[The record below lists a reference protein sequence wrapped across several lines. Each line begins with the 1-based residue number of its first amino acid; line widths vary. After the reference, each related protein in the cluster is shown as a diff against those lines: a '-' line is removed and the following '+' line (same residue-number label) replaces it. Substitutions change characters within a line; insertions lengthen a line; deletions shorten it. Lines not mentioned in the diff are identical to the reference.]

1 LLPHEARAVV
11 CLGNCLIPNIVRYL
25 LKETYISKMTE
36 EQVVGSPEVVI
47 GSPERDILVKPI
59 VRLEKVDLTK
69 NEDNEKELYKMRAK
83 LYRYFVDE
91 EDGSMWKERGV
102 GDVRIL
108 NNTESGTY
116 RVLMR
121 RDKTLK
127 LCLNHFLLPN
137 MEIKNHAT
145 NDKALLWS
153 TPADFADGESKP
165 ETLCI
170 RFGKTE
176 SASDFKAKFEEC
188 VRSVINNEKNK
199 DESSK
204 LADALS
210 GLDVK
215 EEKDKNDNTKDSN
228 KNTES
233 AKKSTDDKKDEESD
247 K

>member
-1 LLPHEARAVV
+1 
-11 CLGNCLIPNIVRYL
+11 
-25 LKETYISKMTE
+25 MTD

-59 VRLEKVDLTK
+59 VRLEKVDLSK
-69 NEDNEKELYKMRAK
+69 NEENEKELFKMRAK

-108 NNTESGTY
+108 NNTESDTY

-127 LCLNHFLLPN
+127 LCLNHFIMPK

-176 SASDFKAKFEEC
+176 SAADFKAKFEEC
-188 VRSVINNEKNK
+188 IRSVNNNVKNI
-199 DESSK
+199 DESNK

-215 EEKDKNDNTKDSN
+215 EEKDKNDNTTDSN

-233 AKKSTDDKKDEESD
+233 ESEKKSDSTEDKKDEEGD

>member
-1 LLPHEARAVV
+1 MSDEKV
-11 CLGNCLIPNIVRYL
+11 
-25 LKETYISKMTE
+25 
-36 EQVVGSPEVVI
+36 VVGSPEVVI

-59 VRLEKVDLTK
+59 VHLEKVNLNK

-91 EDGSMWKERGV
+91 EDGSMWKERGI

-108 NNTESGTY
+108 KNTQTGTY

-127 LCLNHFLLPN
+127 LCLNHYLYPK
-137 MEIKNHAT
+137 MEIKAHAS
-145 NDKALLWS
+145 NEKALLWS

-170 RFGKTE
+170 RFGKPE
-176 SASDFKAKFEEC
+176 SAVEFKAKFEEC
-188 VRSVINNEKNK
+188 VNSLSTENG
-199 DESSK
+199 DDDK
-204 LADALS
+204 LVNALS

-215 EEKDKNDNTKDSN
+215 E
-228 KNTES
+228 
-233 AKKSTDDKKDEESD
+233 
-247 K
+247 

>member
-1 LLPHEARAVV
+1 
-11 CLGNCLIPNIVRYL
+11 
-25 LKETYISKMTE
+25 MTE
-36 EQVVGSPEVVI
+36 EQVTVGTPEVVV

-59 VRLEKVDLTK
+59 VQLQKVDLSR
-69 NEDNEKELYKMRAK
+69 NEEDEKELYKMRSK
-83 LYRYFVDE
+83 VYRYFVDD

-108 NNTESGTY
+108 NNEKNATY

-127 LCLNHFLLPN
+127 ICLNHFLLPN

-145 NDKALLWS
+145 NEKALLWS

-170 RFGKTE
+170 RFGKAE
-176 SASDFKAKFEEC
+176 SAVEFKAKFEEC
-188 VRSVINNEKNK
+188 VLSAANAKKIT

-210 GLDVK
+210 ELDVK
-215 EEKDKNDNTKDSN
+215 EEKDKNDNTTDSN
-228 KNTES
+228 KNTEINGVKNENEKTEEKEEEVTEE
-233 AKKSTDDKKDEESD
+233 KK
-247 K
+247 

>member
-1 LLPHEARAVV
+1 
-11 CLGNCLIPNIVRYL
+11 
-25 LKETYISKMTE
+25 MTE
-36 EQVVGSPEVVI
+36 EQVVVGSPEVII

-59 VRLEKVDLTK
+59 VQLEKVDLSK
-69 NEDNEKELYKMRAK
+69 NEDDEKELYKMRAK

-108 NNTESGTY
+108 KNSQTGTY

-127 LCLNHFLLPN
+127 LCLNHYLLPK
-137 MEIKNHAT
+137 MEIKAHAS
-145 NDKALLWS
+145 NEKALLWS

-170 RFGKTE
+170 RFGKAE
-176 SASDFKAKFEEC
+176 SATEFKEKFEEC
-188 VRSVINNEKNK
+188 IRSLSNTAKTN
-199 DESSK
+199 DESDK

-210 GLDVK
+210 ELGVK
-215 EEKDKNDNTKDSN
+215 EEKDSNDNPTDKTKTIETKVN
-228 KNTES
+228 GETES
-233 AKKSTDDKKDEESD
+233 ENKTDGKTEEANV
-247 K
+247 KTPEK